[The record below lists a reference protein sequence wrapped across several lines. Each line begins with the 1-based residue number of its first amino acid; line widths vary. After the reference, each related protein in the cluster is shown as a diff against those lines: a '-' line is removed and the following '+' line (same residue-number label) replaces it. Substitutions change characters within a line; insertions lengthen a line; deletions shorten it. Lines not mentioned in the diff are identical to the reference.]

1 MLFSKRDLASEVNRD
16 FVKPRDARC
25 STLGGSSLGV
35 PCRASRL
42 PPGGCGSRCLCT
54 RLSDVARDAKHLHI
68 LDGALAAAIA
78 HGEPMVRMPRMASK
92 VRRLEQSGGQRRLRR
107 NRWRELLQ

>member
-1 MLFSKRDLASEVNRD
+1 
-16 FVKPRDARC
+16 
-25 STLGGSSLGV
+25 
-35 PCRASRL
+35 
-42 PPGGCGSRCLCT
+42 
-54 RLSDVARDAKHLHI
+54 VARDAKHLHV

-92 VRRLEQSGGQRRLRR
+92 VRRPEQSGGQRRLRR